1 MMVGPLLR
9 RGPVSVPLLRSV
21 FMLVLISVAG
31 PGTADEPH
39 PVTARLVAAQGDDG
53 RRWVGVELTMADG
66 WHVYWRHPGEAGLA
80 TAVELEL
87 PPGAE
92 AGELGWPVPERFE
105 SPGGITSYGYGHRVV
120 LAAPVRGAGEGGLAA
135 DVSWLACRDVCIL
148 GEARVAG
155 PATSF
160 GLAPWLESLPTGDA
174 PFELRVTGGLGP
186 GQRSATPT
194 VWLQWPGTAPDELVF
209 APDPGD
215 GLRVENVRVRSR
227 GSLVRI
233 DLEATRLGAGSL
245 ELPAVV
251 AVGGPDDHR
260 KGYRL
265 TVPLEDTK
273 GDGT

>member
-1 MMVGPLLR
+1 
-9 RGPVSVPLLRSV
+9 
-21 FMLVLISVAG
+21 MLVLITVAVAVAV
-31 PGTADEPH
+31 PAAADEPQ
-39 PVTARLVAAQGDDG
+39 PVTARLVSAEGDDG

-80 TAVELEL
+80 TAVDLEL

-92 AGELGWPVPERFE
+92 AGELGWPTPERFD

-120 LAAPVRGAGEGGLAA
+120 LAAPVRGAGDGGLAA
-135 DVSWLACRDVCIL
+135 EASWLACRDVCIL

-160 GLAPWLESLPTGDA
+160 ELAPWLESLPAGDA
-174 PFELRVTGGLGP
+174 PFQLRVTGGLGP

-194 VWLQWPGTAPDELVF
+194 VWLQWPGTAPDDLVF

-233 DLEATRLGAGSL
+233 DLEATRLGAGPL

-251 AVGGPDDHR
+251 AVGGPDDDR

-265 TVPLEDTK
+265 TVPLEDMK